1 LDKASSIEIALPE
14 NFEVHLNYSGA
25 ATLQYAAAS
34 AVFLQKRMLELDN
47 RNSGPRDYSLIVS
60 IPEALLASPIDSPGD
75 ALVQAVAASAGNAV
89 LVRTANPTDGRLTAA
104 WDEDSETVEFSNPG
118 GWTISDAET
127 LNFTGKTGSLH
138 ARIDS
143 FTAVDGDLAAFEG
156 SFEYSADEVASKT
169 LSGWLAAVGLAGLT
183 GENVPPAFEN
193 VRIAADLALADGVLS
208 AKPAA
213 GKPALIWSEV
223 DGQTIVIFAAEAH
236 APFAEVVSAVK
247 ALPSYAGTPG
257 R

>member
-1 LDKASSIEIALPE
+1 
-14 NFEVHLNYSGA
+14 
-25 ATLQYAAAS
+25 
-34 AVFLQKRMLELDN
+34 
-47 RNSGPRDYSLIVS
+47 
-60 IPEALLASPIDSPGD
+60 
-75 ALVQAVAASAGNAV
+75 
-89 LVRTANPTDGRLTAA
+89 
-104 WDEDSETVEFSNPG
+104 
-118 GWTISDAET
+118 
-127 LNFTGKTGSLH
+127 
-138 ARIDS
+138 
-143 FTAVDGDLAAFEG
+143 
-156 SFEYSADEVASKT
+156 
-169 LSGWLAAVGLAGLT
+169 VGLAGLT